1 MWLNQLKI
9 AIVQKDM
16 KLLASLLSDIP
27 TLEDKK
33 EIENALY
40 LLKEATTLMESLKN
54 ETAASMAQVKKNID
68 FLNSAQANKTAK
80 FDVSS

>member
-27 TLEDKK
+27 ALEDKK